1 MTEKPVTH
9 RRKPVSYLRNRDYSK
24 QFIWTQVLNEDVYNC
39 HIKAKLDPKIGYMN
53 RLKLYWDEL
62 HTEFIHLASK
72 NLRDQADTVK
82 KRKINMETE
91 ENISLQQNIDNDIEI
106 NNNTNDNHQISEQ
119 KNEHQHAIIDHNTPE
134 EDRIKETPKD
144 DLIKEKLNMIF
155 KRNYQN
161 YVIKEIEQRTIPTKL
176 NKKIDKDII
185 KVANEIIEN
194 HLYSSETISTWEINC
209 TIYCIAISC
218 KEINNDLPTGEI
230 QNKK

>member
-1 MTEKPVTH
+1 
-9 RRKPVSYLRNRDYSK
+9 
-24 QFIWTQVLNEDVYNC
+24 
-39 HIKAKLDPKIGYMN
+39 
-53 RLKLYWDEL
+53 
-62 HTEFIHLASK
+62 
-72 NLRDQADTVK
+72 
-82 KRKINMETE
+82 METE